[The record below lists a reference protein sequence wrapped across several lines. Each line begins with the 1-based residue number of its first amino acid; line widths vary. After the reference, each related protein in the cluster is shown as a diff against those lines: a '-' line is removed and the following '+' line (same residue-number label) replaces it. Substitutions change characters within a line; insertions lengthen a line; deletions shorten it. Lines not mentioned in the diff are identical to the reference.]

1 MKKWMIV
8 CVAMLISGC
17 NSQKDSIPVSG
28 VIEHSLA
35 TTIVDAT
42 GKGIGSAELTE
53 TESGVRIHLLLKG
66 LTPGVK
72 AVHFHEVG
80 KCENPKFTTSGSHVN
95 PAKKQHG
102 FENPKGFHAGDLP
115 NLTVN
120 ENGEVDL
127 EITSPHVTLEKGK
140 SNSLLDDD
148 GSALVIHEKADD
160 YVTDP
165 SGNSGDR
172 IACGVLK

>member
-8 CVAMLISGC
+8 CVAILISGC
-17 NSQKDSIPVSG
+17 IPQNDSIPVSG

-53 TESGVRIHLLLKG
+53 TESGVRIHLMLKG

-80 KCENPKFTTSGSHVN
+80 KCEYPKFTTSGSHVN